1 MTECLLCTET
11 LTIKNVIN
19 TNCCTMPCCKDCFFK
34 WTKVKNTC
42 PCCRENIFCNSKE
55 NKEIMDMKEL
65 LSHRSNI
72 ISQVE
77 GAYDEL
83 ERVRAKNTRVKSN
96 INLLNNEINEKNTQF
111 NELLK
116 INKGNYGLMKYIQ
129 LKMDKILLRK
139 EEETK
144 SNNRQLMYHYKKI
157 LCLFVV
163 ANKKDN
169 KRFKNSV
176 SFAIAIKNFI
186 IQERKRK
193 QREIKRQKNKYS
205 KMEFSSSSRS
215 LFYEEDGET
224 DDEMSELEEEEE
236 IQQQHFYETPENRAL
251 RNQGI
256 PNNLE
261 SSFRE
266 YFITQRRR
274 RNNIMR

>member
-1 MTECLLCTET
+1 
-11 LTIKNVIN
+11 
-19 TNCCTMPCCKDCFFK
+19 MPCCKDCFFK

-72 ISQVE
+72 ITQVE

-83 ERVRAKNTRVKSN
+83 ERVRARNTRVKSN
-96 INLLNNEINEKNTQF
+96 IKLLNKEINEKNTQF

-129 LKMDKILLRK
+129 FKMDKILLRK
-139 EEETK
+139 EEETTV
-144 SNNRQLMYHYKKI
+144 NNRQLIYHYKKI
-157 LCLFVV
+157 LYLFVV

-169 KRFKNSV
+169 KRFKNSI

-205 KMEFSSSSRS
+205 KMEFSNSLRS
-215 LFYEEDGET
+215 LFYEEGAET
-224 DDEMSELEEEEE
+224 DDEMSDLEEISVRNIYQRVED
-236 IQQQHFYETPENRAL
+236 RVLL
-251 RNQGI
+251 RNR
-256 PNNLE
+256 PVPYDLE

>member
-83 ERVRAKNTRVKSN
+83 ERVRARNTRVKSN

-129 LKMDKILLRK
+129 LKMDKIFLRK
-139 EEETK
+139 EEETTA
-144 SNNRQLMYHYKKI
+144 NNRQLIYHYKKI

-169 KRFKNSV
+169 KRFKNSI

-205 KMEFSSSSRS
+205 KIDFSNSLRS
-215 LFYEEDGET
+215 LFYEEDDET
-224 DDEMSELEEEEE
+224 YDEMPELEEISRRNMYQRVED
-236 IQQQHFYETPENRAL
+236 RAL
-251 RNQGI
+251 LRNR
-256 PNNLE
+256 PVPYNLE

-266 YFITQRRR
+266 YFITHRRR
-274 RNNIMR
+274 RNNIIR

>member
-55 NKEIMDMKEL
+55 NKEIMNMKEL

-83 ERVRAKNTRVKSN
+83 ERVRARNTRVESN
-96 INLLNNEINEKNTQF
+96 INQLNNEIYKKKAQF
-111 NELLK
+111 NQLLK
-116 INKGNYGLMKYIQ
+116 INKGNYGLMKYVQ
-129 LKMDKILLRK
+129 MKIDETLDRK
-139 EEETK
+139 EEETRA
-144 SNNRQLMYHYKKI
+144 NNRQLMYHYKKI
-157 LCLFVV
+157 LCLFVG

-169 KRFKNSV
+169 KRFKNSI

-193 QREIKRQKNKYS
+193 NREIKRQKNKYNFNKMNFS
-205 KMEFSSSSRS
+205 KSLCS
-215 LFYEEDGET
+215 LFYEEDHET
-224 DDEMSELEEEEE
+224 DDEMPELEEISTRNMYQRVED
-236 IQQQHFYETPENRAL
+236 RALL
-251 RNQGI
+251 RNQWVPDG
-256 PNNLE
+256 LE

-266 YFITQRRR
+266 YFITQRRS

>member
-83 ERVRAKNTRVKSN
+83 ERVRTKNRRAQSN
-96 INLLNNEINEKNTQF
+96 INLLNKEINEKNTQF

-215 LFYEEDGET
+215 LFYEEDDET

-251 RNQGI
+251 LNQGI